1 LASQRWRVRLSEPA
15 EHDFLAILDWT
26 AENFGRRQASVYRRT
41 LVTALASLHDGPD
54 IPGSVVRDDIR
65 PGLRSL
71 HVARRGRRGRHFVL
85 YRAAAATTVEVI
97 RILHDAMDVAAI
109 MSTNR

>member
-1 LASQRWRVRLSEPA
+1 LPGQRWRVRLSEPA

-41 LVTALASLHDGPD
+41 LIAALGALHEGPD
-54 IPGSVVRDDIR
+54 VPGSVLRDEIQ

-71 HVARRGRRGRHFVL
+71 HVARRGRCGRHFVV
-85 YRAAAATTVEVI
+85 YRAAAGATVEVI
-97 RILHDAMDVAAI
+97 RILHDAMDVAANV
-109 MSTNR
+109 SSNQ